1 MTDRFF
7 RFIPDEERFAVYPAP
22 LMGTYTRDFSFT
34 EDGKA
39 CTSNNPLPMVALEGG
54 VGEIICIE
62 IMKHPPSALSSL
74 ADVVAASEYEH

>member
-7 RFIPDEERFAVYPAP
+7 RFIPEEERFVVYPAP
-22 LMGTYTRDFSFT
+22 LMRTYTRDFSFT

-39 CTSNNPLPMVALEGG
+39 CTSNNPPTAMVALEGG

-62 IMKHPPSALSSL
+62 LLEEAPLTTSK
-74 ADVVAASEYEH
+74 VANTEVAIH